1 MRFTNSAKRTGATQ
15 TGGQKT
21 MIYTENIFQPIT
33 KTTRQ
38 TAVDGQV
45 RYLDDN
51 TDCSLVIKVQHDQ
64 KKLRDTTANKI
75 AFDERT
81 RKSIQIAN
89 QKQYQEE
96 NQMFQYRKGM
106 MVVRQEDQATQR
118 QAQQREQELRVL
130 YEDQQTTRT
139 SQTTQQRRRYQR
151 GMMVITPLQ

>member
-1 MRFTNSAKRTGATQ
+1 
-15 TGGQKT
+15 

-33 KTTRQ
+33 KTTPQ

-51 TDCSLVIKVQHDQ
+51 TDCSLVIKVQHNQ
-64 KKLRDTTANKI
+64 KQLRDTTANKI

-106 MVVRQEDQATQR
+106 MVVRPEDQATQR

-139 SQTTQQRRRYQR
+139 NQTTQQRRRYQR